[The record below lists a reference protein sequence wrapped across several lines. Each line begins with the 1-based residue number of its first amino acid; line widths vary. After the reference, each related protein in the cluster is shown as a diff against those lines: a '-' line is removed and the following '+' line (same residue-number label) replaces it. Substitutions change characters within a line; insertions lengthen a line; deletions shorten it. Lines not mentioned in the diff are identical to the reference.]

1 MKTDKKFKDL
11 EKKADE
17 NLAGWK
23 RAQADYQNL
32 KKEYDEKI
40 ARIGEISAIGF
51 VDHLLPIIDHFEM
64 AINHV
69 PKEKQ
74 EKEWVQG
81 FFHIQKQFND
91 VLNNLGVKRINA
103 IGKKF
108 DANLHEAVEQ
118 KESTREKDTVI
129 QEIQAGYMFGE
140 SVIRHAKVIVSR

>member
-1 MKTDKKFKDL
+1 MKTDKKFKEL
-11 EKKADE
+11 EKKAQE
-17 NLAGWK
+17 NLEGWK

-32 KKEYDEKI
+32 KKEYEEQI
-40 ARIGEISAIGF
+40 AKIGEISAMGF

-64 AINHV
+64 AIAHV
-69 PKEKQ
+69 PEKSAN
-74 EKEWVQG
+74 EEWVQG

-118 KESTREKDTVI
+118 KESNQEKDTVI
-129 QEIQAGYMFGE
+129 QEMQAGYMFGE
-140 SVIRHAKVIVSR
+140 SVIRHAKVIVSK